1 MAGIQGQGERGT
13 NVRSDP
19 SPHIQYVDDVVG
31 LLILFFLLVY
41 LLGCL
46 SQPCMMLGI
55 CHTE

>member
-1 MAGIQGQGERGT
+1 MYAVILR
-13 NVRSDP
+13 
-19 SPHIQYVDDVVG
+19 HISSMLM
-31 LLILFFLLVY
+31 LLLVCSYFFFFLLVY

>member
-1 MAGIQGQGERGT
+1 MYAVILR
-13 NVRSDP
+13 
-19 SPHIQYVDDVVG
+19 HISSMLMM
-31 LLILFFLLVY
+31 LLVCSYFFLLVY